1 MSISKVVL
9 VKLSYLQV
17 QFSLKDYVQLLLQ
30 SVFFRYEMGAVRI
43 SFSIDIDKE
52 FSEDRLST
60 FRGQLLLEF
69 CVLQRDESILRNAKR
84 MEIF

>member
-1 MSISKVVL
+1 
-9 VKLSYLQV
+9 
-17 QFSLKDYVQLLLQ
+17 
-30 SVFFRYEMGAVRI
+30 MGAVRI

-69 CVLQRDESILRNAKR
+69 CGLQRDLSILRNAKR